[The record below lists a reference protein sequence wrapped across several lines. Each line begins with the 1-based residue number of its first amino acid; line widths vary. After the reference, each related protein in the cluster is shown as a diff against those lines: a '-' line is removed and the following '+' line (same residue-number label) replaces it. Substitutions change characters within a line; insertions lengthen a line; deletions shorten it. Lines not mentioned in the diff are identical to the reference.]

1 MGTWGTGNFDNDK
14 AADYTTTFQDDPNET
29 LLLETLTAVAAEGYP
44 EAPEACEALA
54 AAEIIAAALGKAVR
68 GIPEDLLLSAKN
80 LPLTNPDSAQKLARR
95 AIKAVLK
102 KSELKELWE
111 DTDDYEAWVAV
122 LDGLLERLG

>member
-14 AADYTTTFQDDPNET
+14 AADYATTFQEDPNET
-29 LLLETLTAVAAEGYP
+29 LLLETLTAVSAEGYP

-68 GIPEDLLLSAKN
+68 GFPEDLLLSANN
-80 LPLTNPDSAQKLARR
+80 LSLSSPDAALKLARR

-111 DTDDYEAWVAV
+111 DTDEYEAWVAMQEA
-122 LDGLLERLG
+122 LLERLG

>member
-14 AADYTTTFQDDPNET
+14 AADYAATFQDDPNET
-29 LLLETLTAVAAEGYP
+29 LLLETLGAVAAEGYP

-54 AAEIIAAALGKAVR
+54 AAEIIAAVLGKGVR
-68 GIPEDLLLSAKN
+68 GLPEDLLLSANN
-80 LPLTNPDSAQKLARR
+80 LSLSNPDAAQKLARR

-111 DTDDYEAWVAV
+111 DTDDYDAWVAA
-122 LDGLLERLG
+122 LEGLLERLG

>member
-80 LPLTNPDSAQKLARR
+80 LTLTNPDSAQKLARR

-111 DTDDYEAWVAV
+111 DTDEYEAWVAV